1 YEDNHQNSKLA
12 GKEIEY
18 TVRLESIKVKELP
31 ELDDEFAQGMGEYES
46 LEDMKGKIREQ
57 LETNAKRE
65 ADERLHEALV
75 KLMVDENEFE
85 VPEVL
90 VERQLVDRMDN
101 FRRMLVQNGIDPRKM
116 DFNWAEM
123 LDSQRKGAQRD
134 VRAALIIEHIA
145 RTENIDVSEQ
155 DLDEEFTRMA
165 SRFGMS
171 AEAIKSRLTKDDAI
185 DSIKNRLRN
194 RKAIDFVIS
203 NAEIIEEQV
212 SAEELD
218 RHEHHEHDH
227 HHDHEH
233 DHEHSHEE
241 HEAHDDAQSKQSGE

>member
-1 YEDNHQNSKLA
+1 ARDGDFVNLHVRGKYLDESSEDIMLEDQSFEIGSSEVQKEFSDNVRGMKPGEERTFRVSYEDNHQNSKLA

-101 FRRMLVQNGIDPRKM
+101 FRR
-116 DFNWAEM
+116 
-123 LDSQRKGAQRD
+123 
-134 VRAALIIEHIA
+134 
-145 RTENIDVSEQ
+145 
-155 DLDEEFTRMA
+155 
-165 SRFGMS
+165 
-171 AEAIKSRLTKDDAI
+171 
-185 DSIKNRLRN
+185 
-194 RKAIDFVIS
+194 
-203 NAEIIEEQV
+203 
-212 SAEELD
+212 
-218 RHEHHEHDH
+218 
-227 HHDHEH
+227 
-233 DHEHSHEE
+233 
-241 HEAHDDAQSKQSGE
+241 